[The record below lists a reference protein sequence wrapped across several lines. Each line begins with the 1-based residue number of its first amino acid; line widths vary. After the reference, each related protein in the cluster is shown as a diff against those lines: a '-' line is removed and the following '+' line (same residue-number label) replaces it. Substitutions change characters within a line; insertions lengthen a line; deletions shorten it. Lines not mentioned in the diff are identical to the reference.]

1 MNKNFDYLG
10 NGFQIQLLNQIIE
23 DKDFSQS
30 IVDVIEPSY
39 FDNKYFKIILQ
50 MIKEYHK
57 KYDASPNFETLEQIV
72 KSEVTQELVAKI
84 VLDTI
89 KQVKDAPFEGTQFVQ
104 EKALKFCKQQ
114 ELQKEIGRAHV

>member
-39 FDNKYFKIILQ
+39 FDNKY
-50 MIKEYHK
+50 
-57 KYDASPNFETLEQIV
+57 
-72 KSEVTQELVAKI
+72 
-84 VLDTI
+84 
-89 KQVKDAPFEGTQFVQ
+89 
-104 EKALKFCKQQ
+104 
-114 ELQKEIGRAHV
+114 

>member
-30 IVDVIEPSY
+30 IIDVIEPSY

-89 KQVKDAPFEGTQFVQ
+89 KQVKDAPFEGTQDR
-104 EKALKFCKQQ
+104 KSTRLNSS
-114 ELQKEIGRAHV
+114 H